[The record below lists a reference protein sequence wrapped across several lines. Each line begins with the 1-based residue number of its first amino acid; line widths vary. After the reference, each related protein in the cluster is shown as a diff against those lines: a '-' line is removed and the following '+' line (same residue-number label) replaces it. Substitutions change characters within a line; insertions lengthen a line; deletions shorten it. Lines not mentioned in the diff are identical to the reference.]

1 VLVVCTSIYIFVLT
15 NAQKYKRQ
23 MSLKATI
30 EVDIKKA
37 MIARNAD
44 DLRALRAIKSM
55 IMLAETEKGAA
66 VGDLTAD
73 QESKILTK
81 AYKQRKESADIFA
94 EQGRKDLE
102 EKELQEIEVI
112 ERYLPK
118 QFTKDEIEAVV
129 KNIVS
134 TVGAKSPA
142 DMGKVMGVASKELAG
157 KADGKAVSE
166 AVKKI
171 LSTLS

>member
-1 VLVVCTSIYIFVLT
+1 
-15 NAQKYKRQ
+15 

-30 EVDIKKA
+30 EAEIKKA
-37 MIARNAD
+37 MLSRSAD
-44 DLRALRAIKSM
+44 DLRALRALKSM
-55 IMLAETEKGAA
+55 ILLAETEKGAT
-66 VGDLTAD
+66 GELSAD

-94 EQGRKDLE
+94 QQGRKDLE

-112 ERYLPK
+112 ERFLPK
-118 QFTKDEIEAVV
+118 QLSNEEIEAAV
-129 KNIVS
+129 KDIV
-134 TVGAKSPA
+134 TKVGAKGPA

-166 AVKKI
+166 AVKKV

>member
-1 VLVVCTSIYIFVLT
+1 
-15 NAQKYKRQ
+15 

-30 EVDIKKA
+30 EADIKKA

-44 DLRALRAIKSM
+44 DLRALRALKSM
-55 IMLAETEKGAA
+55 IMLAETEKGAT
-66 VGDLTAD
+66 GELSAD
-73 QESKILTK
+73 QEAKILTK

-94 EQGRKDLE
+94 QQNRKDLE

-118 QFTKDEIEAVV
+118 QLSPEEIESAVRS
-129 KNIVS
+129 IVAN
-134 TVGAKSPA
+134 VGAKSAA
-142 DMGKVMGVASKELAG
+142 DMGKVMGIATKELAG

-171 LSTLS
+171 LSTLA

>member
-1 VLVVCTSIYIFVLT
+1 
-15 NAQKYKRQ
+15 

-30 EVDIKKA
+30 EADIKKA

-55 IMLAETEKGAA
+55 IMLAETEKGATG
-66 VGDLTAD
+66 GDLTAD

-81 AYKQRKESADIFA
+81 AHKQRKESADIFA
-94 EQGRKDLE
+94 QQGRKDLE

-118 QFTKDEIEAVV
+118 QLTTDEIEAVV
-129 KNIVS
+129 ATIVA

-142 DMGKVMGVASKELAG
+142 DMGKVMGLATKKLAG
-157 KADGKAVSE
+157 QADGKVISDL
-166 AVKKI
+166 VKK
-171 LSTLS
+171 LLTA

>member
-1 VLVVCTSIYIFVLT
+1 
-15 NAQKYKRQ
+15 

-30 EVDIKKA
+30 EADIKKA

-55 IMLAETEKGAA
+55 ILLAETEKGAT
-66 VGDLTAD
+66 GGELTAD

-81 AYKQRKESADIFA
+81 AHKQRKESADIFA
-94 EQGRKDLE
+94 QQDRKDLE

-118 QFTKDEIEAVV
+118 QLSTDEIEAAV
-129 KNIVS
+129 KNIVA
-134 TVGAKSPA
+134 TVGAKGPA
-142 DMGKVMGVASKELAG
+142 DMGKVMGVASKELTG

-171 LSTLS
+171 LSSLS

>member
-1 VLVVCTSIYIFVLT
+1 
-15 NAQKYKRQ
+15 

-30 EVDIKKA
+30 EADIKKA

-55 IMLAETEKGAA
+55 IMLAETEKGALA
-66 VGDLTAD
+66 GDLTAD

-94 EQGRKDLE
+94 QQDRKDLE

-112 ERYLPK
+112 
-118 QFTKDEIEAVV
+118 
-129 KNIVS
+129 
-134 TVGAKSPA
+134 
-142 DMGKVMGVASKELAG
+142 
-157 KADGKAVSE
+157 
-166 AVKKI
+166 
-171 LSTLS
+171 

>member
-1 VLVVCTSIYIFVLT
+1 
-15 NAQKYKRQ
+15 
-23 MSLKATI
+23 M
-30 EVDIKKA
+30 
-37 MIARNAD
+37 
-44 DLRALRAIKSM
+44 
-55 IMLAETEKGAA
+55 
-66 VGDLTAD
+66 
-73 QESKILTK
+73 
-81 AYKQRKESADIFA
+81 
-94 EQGRKDLE
+94 
-102 EKELQEIEVI
+102 I

-118 QFTKDEIEAVV
+118 QLTSDEIETIV

-171 LSTLS
+171 LSSLS

>member
-1 VLVVCTSIYIFVLT
+1 
-15 NAQKYKRQ
+15 

-30 EVDIKKA
+30 ETDIKKA

-44 DLRALRAIKSM
+44 DLRALRALKSM
-55 IMLAETEKGAA
+55 IMLAETEKGAT
-66 VGDLTAD
+66 GELSED
-73 QESKILTK
+73 QEAKILTK

-94 EQGRKDLE
+94 QQNRKDLE

-118 QFTKDEIEAVV
+118 QLSTEEIESAV
-129 KNIVS
+129 KSIV
-134 TVGAKSPA
+134 TNVGAKSAA

-171 LSTLS
+171 LSTLAK

>member
-1 VLVVCTSIYIFVLT
+1 
-15 NAQKYKRQ
+15 

-30 EVDIKKA
+30 EADIKKA
-37 MIARNAD
+37 MLARNAD
-44 DLRALRAIKSM
+44 DLRALRALKSM
-55 IMLAETEKGAA
+55 ILLAETEKGAS
-66 VGDLTAD
+66 GDLTAD

-81 AYKQRKESADIFA
+81 AHKQRKESADIFA
-94 EQGRKDLE
+94 QQGRKDLE
-102 EKELQEIEVI
+102 DKELQEIEVI

-118 QFTKDEIEAVV
+118 QLSIDEIEAAV

-134 TVGAKSPA
+134 TVGAKGPA
-142 DMGKVMGVASKELAG
+142 DMGKVMGVASKELTG

-171 LSTLS
+171 LSTL

>member
-1 VLVVCTSIYIFVLT
+1 
-15 NAQKYKRQ
+15 

-30 EVDIKKA
+30 EADIKKA

-44 DLRALRAIKSM
+44 DLRALRALKSM
-55 IMLAETEKGAA
+55 IMLAETEKGAT
-66 VGDLTAD
+66 GELSAD
-73 QESKILTK
+73 QEAKILTK
-81 AYKQRKESADIFA
+81 AHKQRKESADIFA
-94 EQGRKDLE
+94 QQDRKDLE

-118 QFTKDEIEAVV
+118 QLSTEEIESAV
-129 KNIVS
+129 KSIV
-134 TVGAKSPA
+134 TNVGAKSAA

-171 LSTLS
+171 LSTLA